1 MMWRLVSY
9 TCSSEFSTAASSVIW
24 NTVMHRPIQI
34 LAALGMALALAACGS
49 PPEQEPTAEPA
60 EVVEGT
66 GLADI
71 TAGGIDVETDETAGV
86 TQLTPA
92 EQAEVDLIDAGDRV
106 YFDYDKS
113 SFGPEGEVILRAQS
127 ELLLGA
133 PDVTVTIEGHCDER
147 GTREYNIALG
157 ERRAEAV
164 KTYLVSLGVEATR
177 ISTISYGK
185 ERPEVEGHNEQAWR
199 QNRVAITVINP

>member
-1 MMWRLVSY
+1 
-9 TCSSEFSTAASSVIW
+9 
-24 NTVMHRPIQI
+24 MHRPHHV
-34 LAALGMALALAACGS
+34 LTLVGTALALSACGS
-49 PPEQEPTAEPA
+49 PAEQESASGPA
-60 EVVEGT
+60 VVVDGNNLTEN
-66 GLADI
+66 GLTDI
-71 TAGGIDVETDETAGV
+71 TVDPSDTPGAPVGVIDMEVDEAGTV

-92 EQAEVDLIDAGDRV
+92 EQAELDLIEAGDRV

-113 SFGPEGEVILRAQS
+113 TFDPEGEATLRAQS
-127 ELLLGA
+127 ELLLNA

-164 KTYLVSLGVEATR
+164 RSFLVTLGVEPER

-185 ERPEVEGHNEQAWR
+185 ERPEVAGHDEESWR
-199 QNRVAITVINP
+199 QNRVAITVVNP